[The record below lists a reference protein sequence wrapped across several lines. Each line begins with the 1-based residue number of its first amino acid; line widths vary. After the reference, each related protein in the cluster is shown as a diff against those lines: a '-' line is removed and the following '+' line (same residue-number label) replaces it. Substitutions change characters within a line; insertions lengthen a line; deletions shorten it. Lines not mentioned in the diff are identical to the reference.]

1 MTILCVWQDDED
13 TDHAVK
19 RQAVSNSESEGSS
32 SSGSSN
38 SHPLPGRTAG
48 SDGDGDVDAPTTVS
62 VTTIYASRGEVLPQ
76 QYAGD
81 ATYASAT
88 EQNKHVSGA
97 KSGSTMAPL
106 RAPAFLRATCR
117 FDYQPDIC
125 KDYKETG
132 FCGYGDQCKFMH
144 DRSDYKSGWQME
156 KEWDEAQKKKKQALE
171 AAMKTM
177 GDGTAGEDNQAGAG
191 GDSDSDSE
199 PEEEE
204 LPFACFICREKF
216 NVNPVVTLCNHYFCY
231 SCISDNHGKGGGA
244 GGKGKCPVCGKATD
258 GVFNRA
264 TKIIKRIKAEKDL
277 ELSSGGGVNKV
288 AVATKVSS
296 WDIVQE

>member
-1 MTILCVWQDDED
+1 M
-13 TDHAVK
+13 
-19 RQAVSNSESEGSS
+19 EGGADSTGSVPPGAAAEAAPTSS
-32 SSGSSN
+32 S
-38 SHPLPGRTAG
+38 A
-48 SDGDGDVDAPTTVS
+48 A
-62 VTTIYASRGEVLPQ
+62 VTTIYSSRGEVVPQ

-81 ATYASAT
+81 ATYTQAT
-88 EQNKHVSGA
+88 EQNKHVPGA
-97 KSGSTMAPL
+97 KTSGTVAPQ

-144 DRSDYKSGWQME
+144 DRSDYKSGWQQE
-156 KEWDEAQKKKKQALE
+156 KEWDEAQRKKKLALE

-177 GDGTAGEDNQAGAG
+177 GGGGGAGSDNEVGAAAAG

-204 LPFACFICREKF
+204 LPFACFICRERF
-216 NVNPVVTLCNHYFCY
+216 SVDCSPVVTLCGHYFCY
-231 SCISDNHGKGGGA
+231 ACVSAGERQGKGARGG
-244 GGKGKCPVCGKATD
+244 GKCPVCSKPTD

-264 TKIIKRIKAEKDL
+264 AKILRRLKDEREAE
-277 ELSSGGGVNKV
+277 G
-288 AVATKVSS
+288 AVAGTGAGARAASKVSS
-296 WDIVQE
+296 WDVVES